1 MEPQQ
6 LQLPFMK
13 NMNPYTIYLDM
24 DGVIVDMANILAI
37 ETKKIL
43 STKNKYSKK
52 FFKKHNIF
60 DVNQVTPS
68 YLKDLFIKK
77 DLGFDLTR
85 SEKDLKNI
93 TYKPLS
99 NNRTLWA
106 TLPPYQGA
114 KNFVTFLLENFKVNI
129 LSSPVDEESI
139 KGKEDWIEKHF
150 PLVFERCIFE
160 TEKYIHAEA
169 NGILID
175 DRPKNIRL
183 WREAGGIAIRH
194 IDFET
199 TIEEIQKYI

>member
-1 MEPQQ
+1 MQPKQ

-13 NMNPYTIYLDM
+13 DMNPYTIYLDM
-24 DGVIVDMANILAI
+24 DGVIVNMADILAI

-43 STKNKYSKK
+43 STQNKYSKK
-52 FFKKHNIF
+52 FFNKHTLDI
-60 DVNQVTPS
+60 NQITPS

-77 DLGFDLTR
+77 DLGFELSR
-85 SEKDLKNI
+85 KEKDLRNL

-99 NNRTLWA
+99 NNRGLWA
-106 TLPPYQGA
+106 TLPPYKGA
-114 KNFVTFLLENFKVNI
+114 KNFVSFLLENFKVNI
-129 LSSPVDEESI
+129 LSSPVDDECI
-139 KGKEDWIEKHF
+139 KGKQDWIQTNF

-175 DRPKNIRL
+175 DRPKNVRL
-183 WREAGGIAIRH
+183 WREAGGIAIQH

-199 TIEEIQKYI
+199 TLEELQQYL

>member
-1 MEPQQ
+1 MEPKQ
-6 LQLPFMK
+6 LKLPFMK
-13 NMNPYTIYLDM
+13 DLNPYTIYLDM
-24 DGVIVDMANILAI
+24 DGVIVNMASILAT

-43 STKNKYSKK
+43 STQNKYSDK
-52 FFKKHNIF
+52 FFKKHVF
-60 DVNQVTPS
+60 DLNQITPA
-68 YLKDLFIKK
+68 YLQHLFVKK

-99 NNRTLWA
+99 KNRKLWA

-114 KNFVTFLLENFKVNI
+114 ENFVSFLLENFKVNI

-139 KGKEDWIEKHF
+139 KGKQDWIQRNF

-160 TEKYIHAEA
+160 TEKYIHAEP

-183 WREAGGIAIRH
+183 WREAGGIGIQH
-194 IDFET
+194 INFENT
-199 TIEEIQKYI
+199 LEQIQQYL